1 MTKACPPWEVTLPF
15 ASVTSWPVAGS
26 AASQSAPTRAEAPG
40 PAAAICA
47 CRSAY
52 WAATAAAR
60 PAGSPG
66 MDGDGP
72 PCQLPLS
79 QPVMRWKPPF
89 SPVARSI
96 EPFGSWSGQR
106 GADTCGSP

>member
-1 MTKACPPWEVTLPF
+1 MTLPL
-15 ASVTSWPVAGS
+15 ASVMSWPVAGS
-26 AASQSAPTRAEAPG
+26 AASQSAPTSAEAPG

-52 WAATAAAR
+52 CWATAAAR

-66 MDGDGP
+66 NDGDGP
-72 PCQLPLS
+72 PCQLPPS
-79 QPVMRWKPPF
+79 QPVMRWNPPF

-96 EPFGSWSGQR
+96 EPLESWSGQR